1 MFFLAAYPRTAYTQS
16 LAFGQV
22 IIFNSTS
29 AAIVP
34 TGKVWKIESEN
45 NPSYQS
51 AIYNP
56 QHSACSNSDR
66 VDMFINI
73 NGKPSYTERYI
84 SSSANLSVGNAKSRF
99 PIWLPAGATLSV
111 DCADHQLYIIEFTVI
126 P

>member
-34 TGKVWKIESEN
+34 TAKVWKIENEN
-45 NPSYQS
+45 NPSLQS
-51 AIYNP
+51 AINNP
-56 QHSACSNSDR
+56 QHIGCYYSDR
-66 VDMFINI
+66 VDMFISI
-73 NGKPSYTERYI
+73 NGQASYTERFI
-84 SSSANLSVGNAKSRF
+84 SSSANLSVGNSKSRF
-99 PIWLPAGATLSV
+99 PIWLPAGATLNV